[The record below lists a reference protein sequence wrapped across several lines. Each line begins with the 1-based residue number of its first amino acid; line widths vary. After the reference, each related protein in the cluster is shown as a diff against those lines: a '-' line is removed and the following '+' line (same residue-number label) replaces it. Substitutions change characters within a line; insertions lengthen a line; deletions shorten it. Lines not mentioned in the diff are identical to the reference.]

1 MEKKVNLQFD
11 EREGRP
17 TSILWLRRW
26 GSLTLH
32 PSPPPP
38 PPDNGAPC
46 TPQGHS
52 HLGGYYFD
60 AIVQHIGL
68 FISHDYIYPLIL

>member
-38 PPDNGAPC
+38 PPQITVPRARHRA
-46 TPQGHS
+46 TATW
-52 HLGGYYFD
+52 GG
-60 AIVQHIGL
+60 I
-68 FISHDYIYPLIL
+68 ILMLSFNI